1 MLRTLRPSN
10 RAFGSFPNVP
20 KVFDSDSLPIG
31 FGLLNNAFTND
42 MVGVF
47 LEAGFLPREFL
58 EMAFRALRSP
68 ILQPLAQRRMPL
80 TVLLYCLAAKEL
92 ALGMGGQIDHT
103 KIDSQ

>member
-10 RAFGSFPNVP
+10 RAFGSLPNVP

-31 FGLLNNAFTND
+31 FGLVNNAFTYD

-68 ILQPLAQRRMPL
+68 LLQTLAQRRMPL
-80 TVLLYCLAAKEL
+80 AVLLDGLTAKGLAFAI
-92 ALGMGGQIDHT
+92 GGQIDHT
-103 KIDSQ
+103 KIDS